1 MKIKLVSTLVSV
13 GIAALAGYG
22 FYAANASEEQKWLM
36 FGVAAATFL
45 ILLVGGFGIKYAER
59 GGTNITIL
67 SVLFTIAAIIVN
79 VLATCLSFHAAP
91 YIIASGI
98 IVLLYIGIT
107 SAMAKALN

>member
-1 MKIKLVSTLVSV
+1 MKIKLVPALVSA

-22 FYAANASEEQKWLM
+22 FYAANASEDQKWLM
-36 FGVAAATFL
+36 LGIATGTFL
-45 ILLVGGFGIKYAER
+45 ILLVGGFGIKYADR
-59 GGTNITIL
+59 GDSNITVL

-79 VLATCLSFHAAP
+79 VIATCLSFHFAP

-107 SAMAKALN
+107 NAIAKAL